1 MEQEKSRPSLLR
13 TYLNQLAS
21 YLKLKYKLDDTRA
34 TELATEICRKY
45 YHPLTA
51 VVVDTTTE
59 NRPIIKGVD
68 LASWFDKQRDN
79 LITPSGSVY
88 VQQSKKTGTIIS
100 MIKEFLRKRSAEK
113 KLMLKAK
120 AAGNVTEQLKHYYAQ
135 TLLKITVN
143 ALPGNFGSKYSIFYD
158 KGNYNAI
165 TSSGRALIG
174 FAYSEIE
181 AVLGGNF
188 MWLKIDDLKNH
199 IITQI
204 HAGIDETKVE
214 NAMSKY
220 HLKRVTKEDLYKFY
234 KKELSIYNHYTWYE
248 DDETTGKPIEHST
261 FNGKEEGD
269 YAKVM
274 EIVNLLDDTQV
285 QYFYYFENLRHIIM
299 ENDSEFRTRFKRIFN
314 YDIIPQDD
322 NVNPE
327 DLFKIDGAL
336 VNMINVAF
344 SKYLQS
350 GDSKIQVYDFPRER
364 PILAKRFVNIA
375 RHVSKELKDLDDLL
389 NTFVYTP
396 ICRPNVQQQ
405 PLLYRNST
413 VVSDTDSTI
422 FTVKDWVEWYTG
434 SVYSINDEAY
444 HIAML
449 MIFWITKAVG
459 HALVKYSEAGGAR
472 GEYTE
477 TMLMKNEFLYPVMIQ
492 ADVKKHYA
500 GVITVQEGVVLP
512 NGDIDIKGGQFR
524 GSSIPKEAL
533 TFAEQFITDSIL
545 EPMYKNGRISG
556 HDCIEKVRE
565 FEQLIF
571 NDIQNGETKWYKSIS
586 IKTQDK
592 YKKKDGSPNHMSS
605 AWYYYYA
612 WQEIFAPKYGD
623 MLLPLKTPGVPL
635 VRPTESYWTWLMK
648 KDPQIARR
656 WQLFLSRKQENGKL
670 FRWPSFIAIG
680 TASGKVPE
688 ELIPLIDTKDII
700 KHAVS
705 PLHLILRQLPV
716 NCGPDD
722 AGTVFSDVY
731 PLVRGKKR

>member
-1 MEQEKSRPSLLR
+1 MQRPRLLE
-13 TYLNQLAS
+13 TYKLQLAS
-21 YLKLKYKLDDTRA
+21 YLRLKYKLTDEKA
-34 TELATEICRKY
+34 LALALEICRKFY
-45 YHPLTA
+45 KPLTA
-51 VVVDTTTE
+51 IVVDTTTE

-88 VQQSKKTGTIIS
+88 VQQEKKLGTIIE
-100 MIKEFLRKRSAEK
+100 MLKKFLAKRSKEK

-135 TLLKITVN
+135 TLIKIFIN

-165 TSSGRALIG
+165 TSCGRALIG

-188 MWLKIDDLKNH
+188 MWLTIDDLRNH
-199 IITQI
+199 VVTQI
-204 HAGIDETKVE
+204 HSGIDEVKVE
-214 NAMSKY
+214 NAMTKY
-220 HLKRVTKEDLYKFY
+220 HLRRATKEDLYSFY

-248 DDETTGKPIEHST
+248 EIKVSDDQTKTIEHAVY
-261 FNGKEEGD
+261 NGKTDGD

-274 EIVNLLDDTQV
+274 EIINLLNDTQV

-299 ENDSEFRTRFKRIFN
+299 ENDAEFRTRFKKIFN

-322 NVNPE
+322 SVNPE

-350 GDSKIQVYDFPRER
+350 GDNKIQVYDFPRER

-375 RHVSKELKDLDDLL
+375 KHVEKELKDLDDLL
-389 NTFVYTP
+389 NTFIYTP

-434 SVYSINDEAY
+434 SVYSINEEAY

-500 GVITVQEGVVLP
+500 GVITVQEGVMLP

-524 GSSIPKEAL
+524 GSSVPKDAL
-533 TFAEQFITDSIL
+533 TFAEKFISEDIL

-556 HDCIEKVRE
+556 HDCIDKVRE
-565 FEQLIF
+565 FEQLIY

-586 IKTQDK
+586 IKTKDK

-605 AWYYYYA
+605 AWYYYHA
-612 WQEIFAPKYGD
+612 WQEVFAPKYGD

-635 VRPTESYWTWLMK
+635 MHPTESYWTWLMK
-648 KDPQIARR
+648 KDEVVAKR
-656 WQLFLSRKQENGKL
+656 WLAFLSRKQENGKNY
-670 FRWPSFIAIG
+670 RWPSFMAIG

-688 ELIPLIDTKDII
+688 ELIPLIDTKEII
-700 KHAVS
+700 GHAVG
-705 PLHLILRQLPV
+705 PLHLILRQLPI
-716 NCGPDD
+716 NCGSDVE
-722 AGTVFSDVY
+722 GTLFSDVY